1 MKFIRNIAFLLMS
14 LSFLACEPEM
24 TPEVETVDV
33 SLTSNYVEFSRKK
46 GGNTTFEIVTDGE
59 WQLKELNNGISKWIS
74 VDPIQGSGNSTITV
88 ECIQDNVN
96 EFDRYAVLEFTVSDK
111 TCEFIVMQ
119 QASPS
124 RHLSFSWKADSNAE
138 TVFAPDRADYQHFPY
153 ANNTS
158 WRNVTQITDG
168 KDGRVI
174 VDGSTFREERS
185 YIFNGRE
192 YTIGG
197 YADNS
202 YYYYPKG
209 YKYIR
214 FRNVYVSIPP
224 IDNYRFSGVKATSD
238 NASSN
243 ESFTI
248 AKDKKGDDYIE
259 DASKLSFG
267 KPNPINLEFTDTE
280 PGVEYYMVIQE
291 DRYILDFTFSYELVD
306 TL

>member
-59 WQLKELNNGISKWIS
+59 WQLKELNNGISKWVS
-74 VDPIQGSGNSTITV
+74 VEPIQGSGNSTITV

-96 EFDRYAVLEFTVSDK
+96 EFDRYAVLEFTVGDK

-124 RHLSFSWKADSNAE
+124 RHLSFSWKPDANAE
-138 TVFAPDRADYQHFPY
+138 TVFAPEGADYKHFPY
-153 ANNTS
+153 ANNSS
-158 WRNVTQITDG
+158 WSKVTEITDG
-168 KDGRVI
+168 KGGAVI
-174 VDGSTFREERS
+174 VEGSTFREERK

-192 YTIGG
+192 HTIGG
-197 YADNS
+197 YDDNA
-202 YYYYPKG
+202 YYYYPKD

-214 FRNVYVSIPP
+214 FRNVYLSVPP
-224 IDNYRFSGVKATSD
+224 IENYRFSGVKAV
-238 NASSN
+238 ASNSAAK
-243 ESFTI
+243 SCFTI
-248 AKDKKGDDYIE
+248 SKDKKGDDYIDE
-259 DASKLSFG
+259 VHKLPFG
-267 KPNPINLEFTDTE
+267 VPNPIDIELTDTE
-280 PGVEYYMVIQE
+280 QGEEYYMVIHD
-291 DRYILDFTFSYELVD
+291 DRNILEFTFIYELVD